1 MSIQA
6 ANCHLYL
13 QNLLCIKVRK
23 NKGIAK
29 MKSSPTA
36 PVGQK
41 KTKYLYWYVLLSYPL
56 LSFEHTN
63 TDSVQ
68 EDKHW
73 LLIPGYYKET

>member
-1 MSIQA
+1 
-6 ANCHLYL
+6 
-13 QNLLCIKVRK
+13 
-23 NKGIAK
+23 